1 MCVCVCVS
9 GGEGER
15 TFDKVG
21 HLGGGVPIFLL
32 GRGDKRENGRLM

>member
-1 MCVCVCVS
+1 MCVCVS

-21 HLGGGVPIFLL
+21 HLGGGVPIFLVGGGGTKFFARK
-32 GRGDKRENGRLM
+32 GR